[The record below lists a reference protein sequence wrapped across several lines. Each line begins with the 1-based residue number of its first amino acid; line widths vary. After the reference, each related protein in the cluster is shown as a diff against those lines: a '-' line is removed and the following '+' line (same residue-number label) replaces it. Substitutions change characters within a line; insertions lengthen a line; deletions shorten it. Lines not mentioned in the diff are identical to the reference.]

1 MNTQI
6 NNNTPVHVKAAL
18 NGEFRRF
25 LLTPVTFDNLETVVR
40 TLFKMPTC
48 ILVIKFEDDEKDW
61 VSLTTDA
68 ELLYAVEL
76 AGSPLRVNVQI
87 TGEVI
92 SAPVPETVT
101 KKCWKGK
108 GQGKWNKKERLEAA
122 QVRITAKIA
131 VLEEKVKSQTVTA
144 EREQAINAQL
154 ARLQVRLEFIAAS
167 KEAMSTVETPETVPA
182 KAEETTPFEE
192 RGKRGKCCRGRKNEN
207 WTPRCRGLNSQLPP
221 EILENF
227 HQAKAAWKLA
237 KENGNREEIQACKEA
252 WFQAKQGG
260 CGFRGSRK
268 STPFAAQRAAETCA
282 ERASKFGLKEI
293 EVRVKGPGSG
303 RESAITAL
311 QAAGLSI
318 KAIEDVTPLPHNG
331 CRPPK
336 KRRV

>member
-1 MNTQI
+1 MNTQTI
-6 NNNTPVHVKAAL
+6 VNTPVHVKAAL

-40 TLFKMPTC
+40 TLFKMPTS

-87 TGEVI
+87 TGEQVI

-131 VLEEKVKSQTVTA
+131 VLEEKVKSQTLTA
-144 EREQAINAQL
+144 EREKAINAQL

-252 WFQAKQGG
+252 WFRAKQAKW
-260 CGFRGSRK
+260 
-268 STPFAAQRAAETCA
+268 AAKDQLRAQ
-282 ERASKFGLKEI
+282 K
-293 EVRVKGPGSG
+293 
-303 RESAITAL
+303 
-311 QAAGLSI
+311 
-318 KAIEDVTPLPHNG
+318 NG
-331 CRPPK
+331 EECK
-336 KRRV
+336 